1 MSLQGTSVRGRGT
14 IYPSECAG
22 VTADDKRIFS
32 LPKAKPPSTDA
43 ILLASLRS
51 GDQHAFEEMVRRFG
65 GRLLA
70 TARRYLRSEADACDA
85 LQDAFLCAFKS
96 IDTFKGDSQLSTWL
110 HRILVNSALMHLR
123 AKRSCAEADAG
134 ELDELLPQF
143 DTAGNWIDERIHSAP
158 PHALFE
164 ASETR
169 AMVRRCIDL
178 LPDNYRIVL
187 ILRDIEELDTE
198 QTAQQLGINP
208 GAVKT
213 RLHRARQA
221 LRTLL
226 EPLVLGDEE
235 GRRAWSAPSR
245 PSSSAESA

>member
-1 MSLQGTSVRGRGT
+1 
-14 IYPSECAG
+14 
-22 VTADDKRIFS
+22 
-32 LPKAKPPSTDA
+32 
-43 ILLASLRS
+43 LLASLRS

-123 AKRSCAEADAG
+123 AKRSCAEADGG
-134 ELDELLPQF
+134 EIDELLPRF
-143 DTAGNWIDERIHSAP
+143 DAAGSWLDERISSLPAHV
-158 PHALFE
+158 LFE

-187 ILRDIEELDTE
+187 ILRDIEELATE
-198 QTAQQLGINP
+198 EVASLLNVTPSN
-208 GAVKT
+208 VKV

-221 LRTLL
+221 LKALL
-226 EPLVLGDEE
+226 EHEQT
-235 GRRAWSAPSR
+235 SSR
-245 PSSSAESA
+245 TRIV